1 MSADFNRIY
10 IKASMVRKTCLS
22 AAPCGHEV
30 YLQDWKKEKRCYL
43 LNDSNDWIYCVL
55 SMRNLSNLRVLVQ
68 ILQFLIFLYD
78 KKQPFTSS
86 SSIVQHMKLIKV
98 FCYMWSPV
106 FTYIIA
112 FNFFFTF
119 TAKHPT
125 NIREIPKRNNNH
137 PHKIS
142 LFAFHTLNSW
152 FKFCM
157 YWSLFIVY
165 FTIFISKKGLQ
176 KHNTL
181 SPEPPSFGGGDTE
194 FKSHCCWFKTYHMLH
209 YI

>member
-1 MSADFNRIY
+1 
-10 IKASMVRKTCLS
+10 MVRKTCLS

-43 LNDSNDWIYCVL
+43 LYDSNDWIYCVL

-78 KKQPFTSS
+78 KKLAIYLVQFNCSTYEINTSFLLHVES
-86 SSIVQHMKLIKV
+86 RVHIHYCFQ
-98 FCYMWSPV
+98 F
-106 FTYIIA
+106 
-112 FNFFFTF
+112 FFFTF

-125 NIREIPKRNNNH
+125 NIPEIPKRNNNH

-165 FTIFISKKGLQ
+165 FTIFISKIGLQ

>member
-1 MSADFNRIY
+1 
-10 IKASMVRKTCLS
+10 MVRKTCLS

-43 LNDSNDWIYCVL
+43 LYDSNDWIYCVL

-68 ILQFLIFLYD
+68 ILQFLIFLYY
-78 KKQPFTSS
+78 KKNSHLPRPAQLFNIWNEYKFFFTCGVPCSHTLLL
-86 SSIVQHMKLIKV
+86 SI
-98 FCYMWSPV
+98 
-106 FTYIIA
+106 
-112 FNFFFTF
+112 FFTF
-119 TAKHPT
+119 TAKHPK
-125 NIREIPKRNNNH
+125 NIPEIPKRNNNH

-142 LFAFHTLNSW
+142 LLAFHTLNSW

-165 FTIFISKKGLQ
+165 LTIFIPKIGLQ

-181 SPEPPSFGGGDTE
+181 SPDPLSFGGGDTE